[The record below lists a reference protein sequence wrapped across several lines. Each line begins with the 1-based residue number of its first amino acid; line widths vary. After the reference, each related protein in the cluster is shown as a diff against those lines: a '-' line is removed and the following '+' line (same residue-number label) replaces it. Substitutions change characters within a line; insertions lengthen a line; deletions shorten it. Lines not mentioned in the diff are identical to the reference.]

1 MMLKGI
7 PTPSANFL
15 KKQRRFKTLITG
27 PLTGEEREERRE
39 ERRQVGQFL
48 QSEFAKA
55 FELDVDT
62 GKAADRFYHRNEK
75 LFSIDSFDFEHR
87 SFYRRGYNLV
97 VVAQPYGL
105 YGPEFKNWARG
116 AGALGTIASEWG
128 HWNPGTAGLI
138 LAEFTPEA
146 KVAIDQMRKSS

>member
-1 MMLKGI
+1 MMLTRI
-7 PTPSANFL
+7 PSPSATFL
-15 KKQRRFKTLITG
+15 KKQRRFKALITG
-27 PLTGEEREERRE
+27 PLTREEREERRE
-39 ERRQVGQFL
+39 ERLQVGQFL

-62 GKAADRFYHRNEK
+62 GQAADRFYHRNVK
-75 LFSIDSFDFEHR
+75 LFSVDSFDFEHR
-87 SFYRRGYNLV
+87 SFYRRGYNMV

-105 YGPEFKNWARG
+105 HAPEFKKWARN

-128 HWNPGTAGLI
+128 HWNPGSAGLI

-146 KVAIDQMRKSS
+146 KVAIDQKRKSN